1 MGLFSVH
8 KSIFRLAKLFVLTA
22 VLTMFALTLPA
33 AAQRTDGA
41 EGRDPDPIMFWDFE
55 KTKNK
60 TSIEDISGPAD
71 ILEGN
76 CKEAKGI
83 KGTGLRLD
91 GFTACLRRKAEDKKM
106 PSDELTIE
114 AWVALGNYPWNWC
127 PIITTESNEA
137 PLESSGYHAVV
148 DRRLCPSIVG
158 FTLLVSTGRI
168 KTWLCI

>member
-8 KSIFRLAKLFVLTA
+8 ISIFRLAKLFVLTA
-22 VLTMFALTLPA
+22 VLTLPALTLPA

-41 EGRDPDPIMFWDFE
+41 EGRALDPIMFWDFE
-55 KTKNK
+55 KNNNK
-60 TSIEDISGPAD
+60 TFMEGISGSAD

-91 GFTACLRRKAEDKKM
+91 GFTACLRRKAEDKKI

-114 AWVALGNYPWNWC
+114 A
-127 PIITTESNEA
+127 
-137 PLESSGYHAVV
+137 
-148 DRRLCPSIVG
+148 
-158 FTLLVSTGRI
+158 
-168 KTWLCI
+168 